1 MELKLKNGGFI
12 RFSRIDHLF
21 QEYIEYDAE
30 MGKADPLESFKI
42 GWKEFLGSPPKA
54 LSPNDILI
62 LNTGAHWT
70 KRAGKASGT
79 VVSGVDGDALPC
91 SCSRS
96 PSRLLTLT
104 RRRRWA
110 ISTSTRWK
118 TWRS

>member
-1 MELKLKNGGFI
+1 MLPSFAPSSRYRPDGNFMELKLKNGGFI

-30 MGKADPLESFKI
+30 MGKADRLESFKI

-79 VVSGVDGDALPC
+79 VVSGAGNSAFPRYAC
-91 SCSRS
+91 SC
-96 PSRLLTLT
+96 TL
-104 RRRRWA
+104 A
-110 ISTSTRWK
+110 C
-118 TWRS
+118 